1 MPKSMTGFGRGEC
14 IRYDRRFKVEIK
26 AVNHRYND
34 ITIKLPRF
42 LNSFEDRIKKR
53 LSRDITRG
61 KVDVWVN
68 FDSYTKKDVTVNI
81 NEAFADAYMDAMK
94 ILVARYFVHDHTHSQ
109 SDLYPVM
116 TQAGQVPV
124 QPGLELL
131 ARNPDIITF
140 DKFDNAVSAT
150 DTQAEMWET
159 LEEALE
165 NALAQFNAMR
175 KAEGEALA
183 CDITEKSQRIK
194 DLLVQLTARAP
205 EAVEEHATK
214 VRERV
219 TEMLANLGHQLDEG
233 RFLTEI
239 ALLADRSTV
248 DEELTRLD
256 SHMSQ
261 LATMLNES
269 GAIGRKL
276 DFLVQ
281 EMNREANTI
290 GSKSTDIELSRLVV
304 ELKSEVEKI
313 REQVQNIE

>member
-42 LNSFEDRIKKR
+42 LNSFEDRLRKR
-53 LSRDITRG
+53 LSRDIARG

-68 FDSYTKKDVTVNI
+68 FESFTHKDVTVNI
-81 NEAFADAYMDAMK
+81 NEAFADAYMGAMNN
-94 ILVARYFVHDHTHSQ
+94 LMSRYNWGDR
-109 SDLYPVM
+109 
-116 TQAGQVPV
+116 VPAEY
-124 QPGLELL
+124 GLEIL
-131 ARNPDIITF
+131 ARNTDIITF
-140 DKFDNAVSAT
+140 DKFETAVSAS

-159 LEEALE
+159 LEAALE
-165 NALAQFNAMR
+165 KALSQFNGMREAEGTALAR
-175 KAEGEALA
+175 DIGE
-183 CDITEKSQRIK
+183 KQQRIQS
-194 DLLVQLTARAP
+194 LLTQLTARAP
-205 EAVEEHATK
+205 IAVEEHATK
-214 VRERV
+214 LRERV
-219 TEMLANLGHQLDEG
+219 TEMLANLGHQLDES

-239 ALLADRSTV
+239 ALMADRSTV

-256 SHMSQ
+256 SHLAQ

-269 GAIGRKL
+269 GAVGRKL

-281 EMNREANTI
+281 ELNREANTI
-290 GSKSTDIELSRLVV
+290 GSKSTDVEIARLVV

-313 REQVQNIE
+313 REQIQNIE

>member
-1 MPKSMTGFGRGEC
+1 MTGFGRGEC

-42 LNSFEDRIKKR
+42 LNPFEDRLRKR
-53 LSRDITRG
+53 LSKDIARG

-68 FDSYTKKDVTVNI
+68 FDSYTKKDVSVKI

-94 ILVARYFVHDHTHSQ
+94 ALSMRYRWGDVVS
-109 SDLYPVM
+109 
-116 TQAGQVPV
+116 AE
-124 QPGLELL
+124 PGLELL

-140 DKFDNAVSAT
+140 DKFEAAVGSD
-150 DTQAEMWET
+150 DTQIEMWET
-159 LEEALE
+159 LNEAME
-165 NALAQFNAMR
+165 IALAQFNGMR
-175 KAEGEALA
+175 EAEGVALA
-183 CDITEKSQRIK
+183 SDIGEKAARIK
-194 DLLVQLTARAP
+194 ILLAKLTTRVPIVA
-205 EAVEEHATK
+205 EEHIAK
-214 VRERV
+214 LRERI
-219 TEMLANLGHQLDEG
+219 TDMLESVGHQLDES
-233 RFLTEI
+233 RFITEVAI
-239 ALLADRSTV
+239 LADRGTV

-261 LATMLNES
+261 LATMLTEP

-281 EMNREANTI
+281 ELNREANTI
-290 GSKSTDIELSRLVV
+290 GSKSTDVELARLVV

>member
-1 MPKSMTGFGRGEC
+1 MTGFGRGEC

-42 LNSFEDRIKKR
+42 LNPFEDRIKKR
-53 LSRDITRG
+53 LSQDISRG
-61 KVDVWVN
+61 KVDVWIS
-68 FDSYTKKDVTVNI
+68 FESFTKKDITVKI
-81 NEAFADAYMDAMK
+81 NEAFADAYMDALK
-94 ILVARYFVHDHTHSQ
+94 ELGNRYFS
-109 SDLYPVM
+109 SDPN
-116 TQAGQVPV
+116 VPM

-131 ARNPDIITF
+131 ARNPDIIAF
-140 DKFDNAVSAT
+140 DKFETAVNAD
-150 DTQAEMWET
+150 DTQAEIWET

-165 NALAQFNAMR
+165 MALAQFNAMR
-175 KAEGEALA
+175 KAEGDALA
-183 CDITEKSQRIK
+183 RDISEKRTCIQELIAK
-194 DLLVQLTARAP
+194 LTTQAP
-205 EAVEEHATK
+205 IAVEEHAAK
-214 VRERV
+214 VRERI

-233 RFLTEI
+233 RFLTEVAI
-239 ALLADRSTV
+239 LADRSTV

-256 SHMSQ
+256 SHLAQM
-261 LATMLNES
+261 ATMLKEP
-269 GAIGRKL
+269 GQVGRKL

-290 GSKSTDIELSRLVV
+290 GSKSSDVELSRLVV